1 MNGRVGRDKN
11 IGDFIYIGING
22 ASVIDYVLASKVLFS
37 YIVDFNIEPKT
48 ESTHLP
54 ILLKLQIKSKLTEN
68 LNSCSKS
75 QYKQDNFVFSRRSE
89 DLNIYVETIRYY
101 FTNSFVH
108 DLMLRIENLSL
119 TIKDIISELVS
130 IFSNAGI
137 KQKIQVRNNNQ
148 PPWFDKQCREQKK

>member
-1 MNGRVGRDKN
+1 M
-11 IGDFIYIGING
+11 
-22 ASVIDYVLASKVLFS
+22 L
-37 YIVDFNIEPKT
+37 
-48 ESTHLP
+48 
-54 ILLKLQIKSKLTEN
+54 
-68 LNSCSKS
+68 
-75 QYKQDNFVFSRRSE
+75 SRRSE
-89 DLNIYVETIRYY
+89 DLKIYVENIRNY

-148 PPWFDKQCREQKK
+148 PPWFDKQYREQKK